1 MIACSA
7 GGDFAS
13 MLACPVCLY
22 VICQLLSCRYGHFA
36 LTPKGCNISDNQVVT
51 IAQNL
56 VVQVI
61 HASTPVKHAYVA

>member
-1 MIACSA
+1 
-7 GGDFAS
+7 
-13 MLACPVCLY
+13 MLACSVCSHLAL
-22 VICQLLSCRYGHFA
+22 VICQLLSCRYGDFA